1 VCFGV
6 FPVGYFVALLP
17 GQHRTYTRRLCP
29 TEATQ
34 WTHLTWCCLL
44 QVHQGG
50 PVGSGVLGQLGS
62 RCCSY
67 RLSMA
72 LCVVVAGPAVAVWL
86 LGYSRRGISPTLGDL
101 ACAAVRGCVLGYS
114 QWGISLPLA
123 APGPGNRHDLA
134 SGGVR
139 ALRAARRCYCCCDLP
154 TALELRDASC
164 VRVWWWSSRVH
175 RASVLAAA
183 HRHDRAAATTC
194 SSLPVHAAGGS
205 APARATWGLSSLA
218 WRAD

>member
-1 VCFGV
+1 MLLVASASGRACRKWGV
-6 FPVGYFVALLP
+6 GAAWLS
-17 GQHRTYTRRLCP
+17 
-29 TEATQ
+29 
-34 WTHLTWCCLL
+34 LL
-44 QVHQGG
+44 QLS
-50 PVGSGVLGQLGS
+50 PIDGVV
-62 RCCSY
+62 
-67 RLSMA
+67 
-72 LCVVVAGPAVAVWL
+72 VVVAGPAVAVWL

-183 HRHDRAAATTC
+183 DPRPPRPGRVGGRPPALA
-194 SSLPVHAAGGS
+194 HARVS
-205 APARATWGLSSLA
+205 VLQARALLPFPAGWA
-218 WRAD
+218 RASGPIPDRMPRCSG

>member
-1 VCFGV
+1 MRGWGWCAL
-6 FPVGYFVALLP
+6 GYFQWGISLPCSP

-72 LCVVVAGPAVAVWL
+72 LLWLGPQSL
-86 LGYSRRGISPTLGDL
+86 CGGF
-101 ACAAVRGCVLGYS
+101 
-114 QWGISLPLA
+114 WGIP
-123 APGPGNRHDLA
+123 D
-134 SGGVR
+134 GVFR
-139 ALRAARRCYCCCDLP
+139 P
-154 TALELRDASC
+154 
-164 VRVWWWSSRVH
+164 
-175 RASVLAAA
+175 
-183 HRHDRAAATTC
+183 
-194 SSLPVHAAGGS
+194 P
-205 APARATWGLSSLA
+205 
-218 WRAD
+218 

>member
-1 VCFGV
+1 
-6 FPVGYFVALLP
+6 VGYFVALLP

-123 APGPGNRHDLA
+123 APGPGNRHGLA

-164 VRVWWWSSRVH
+164 VRVWWRSSRAH
-175 RASVLAAA
+175 RASVL
-183 HRHDRAAATTC
+183 
-194 SSLPVHAAGGS
+194 SYMS
-205 APARATWGLSSLA
+205 
-218 WRAD
+218 